1 MGCVYR
7 SSLCSGLPHCPFVYR
22 STLELIMGD
31 IQFIEEVMKEQEWQ
45 YLTILQKM
53 DMARRDG
60 YFTVQDVQDIQ
71 SALGLSTETRQ

>member
-7 SSLCSGLPHCPFVYR
+7 GSLCSGFPHCPFVYR

-31 IQFIEEVMKEQEWQ
+31 IQFIEEVFKEQEWQ

>member
-1 MGCVYR
+1 V
-7 SSLCSGLPHCPFVYR
+7 
-22 STLELIMGD
+22 GD

>member
-1 MGCVYR
+1 MGEIR
-7 SSLCSGLPHCPFVYR
+7 F
-22 STLELIMGD
+22 M
-31 IQFIEEVMKEQEWQ
+31 EEVIKEQEWQ

-71 SALGLSTETRQ
+71 KALGLSTETRQ

>member
-1 MGCVYR
+1 
-7 SSLCSGLPHCPFVYR
+7 
-22 STLELIMGD
+22 MGD

-60 YFTVQDVQDIQ
+60 YFTVQDVKDIQ
-71 SALGLSTETRQ
+71 SALGLSTENHNGNH

>member
-7 SSLCSGLPHCPFVYR
+7 GSLCSGFPHCPFVYR

-60 YFTVQDVQDIQ
+60 YFTVQDVKDIQ